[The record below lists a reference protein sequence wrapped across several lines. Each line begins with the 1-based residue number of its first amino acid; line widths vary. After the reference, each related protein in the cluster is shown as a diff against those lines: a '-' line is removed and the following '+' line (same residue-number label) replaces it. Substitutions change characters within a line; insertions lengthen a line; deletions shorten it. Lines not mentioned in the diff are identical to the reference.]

1 MYTIQVNI
9 LVIRNKTINGDL
21 DMQMSQKLK
30 NKFKELIRPNIQKK
44 RLVKSNTESIKSQ
57 DLLMCNCNCE
67 YCVDKTEKHSLS
79 LQIMSFDSE
88 LIKKMLQFVCQ

>member
-30 NKFKELIRPNIQKK
+30 NKFKELIRPNIQK
-44 RLVKSNTESIKSQ
+44 E
-57 DLLMCNCNCE
+57 DLLN
-67 YCVDKTEKHSLS
+67 
-79 LQIMSFDSE
+79 QILKVLKARIF
-88 LIKKMLQFVCQ
+88 

>member
-30 NKFKELIRPNIQKK
+30 NKFKELIRPYIQK
-44 RLVKSNTESIKSQ
+44 E
-57 DLLMCNCNCE
+57 DLLNQILKVLKARIFW
-67 YCVDKTEKHSLS
+67 CV
-79 LQIMSFDSE
+79 IV
-88 LIKKMLQFVCQ
+88 IVNIV

>member
-30 NKFKELIRPNIQKK
+30 NKFKELIRPNIQK
-44 RLVKSNTESIKSQ
+44 E
-57 DLLMCNCNCE
+57 DLLN
-67 YCVDKTEKHSLS
+67 
-79 LQIMSFDSE
+79 QILKVSKARIF
-88 LIKKMLQFVCQ
+88 

>member
-30 NKFKELIRPNIQKK
+30 NKFKELIRPNIQK
-44 RLVKSNTESIKSQ
+44 E
-57 DLLMCNCNCE
+57 DLLNQILKVLKARIFW
-67 YCVDKTEKHSLS
+67 CV
-79 LQIMSFDSE
+79 IV
-88 LIKKMLQFVCQ
+88 IVNIV

>member
-44 RLVKSNTESIKSQ
+44 G
-57 DLLMCNCNCE
+57 LLN
-67 YCVDKTEKHSLS
+67 
-79 LQIMSFDSE
+79 QILKVLKARIF
-88 LIKKMLQFVCQ
+88 

>member
-30 NKFKELIRPNIQKK
+30 NKFKELIRPNIQK
-44 RLVKSNTESIKSQ
+44 E
-57 DLLMCNCNCE
+57 DLLNQILKVLKARIFL
-67 YCVDKTEKHSLS
+67 CV
-79 LQIMSFDSE
+79 IV
-88 LIKKMLQFVCQ
+88 IVNIV

>member
-9 LVIRNKTINGDL
+9 LVIRNKIINGDL

-44 RLVKSNTESIKSQ
+44 G
-57 DLLMCNCNCE
+57 LLN
-67 YCVDKTEKHSLS
+67 
-79 LQIMSFDSE
+79 QILKVLKARIF
-88 LIKKMLQFVCQ
+88 

>member
-44 RLVKSNTESIKSQ
+44 G
-57 DLLMCNCNCE
+57 LLNQILKVLKARIFW
-67 YCVDKTEKHSLS
+67 CV
-79 LQIMSFDSE
+79 IV
-88 LIKKMLQFVCQ
+88 IVNIV

>member
-30 NKFKELIRPNIQKK
+30 NKFKELIQPNIQK
-44 RLVKSNTESIKSQ
+44 E
-57 DLLMCNCNCE
+57 DLLNQILKVLKARIFW
-67 YCVDKTEKHSLS
+67 CV
-79 LQIMSFDSE
+79 IV
-88 LIKKMLQFVCQ
+88 IVNIV

>member
-30 NKFKELIRPNIQKK
+30 NKFKELIRPYIQK
-44 RLVKSNTESIKSQ
+44 E
-57 DLLMCNCNCE
+57 DLLNQILKVLKARIFL
-67 YCVDKTEKHSLS
+67 CV
-79 LQIMSFDSE
+79 IV
-88 LIKKMLQFVCQ
+88 IVNIV

>member
-1 MYTIQVNI
+1 MFIIQVNI

-44 RLVKSNTESIKSQ
+44 G
-57 DLLMCNCNCE
+57 LLNQILKVLKARIFW
-67 YCVDKTEKHSLS
+67 CV
-79 LQIMSFDSE
+79 IV
-88 LIKKMLQFVCQ
+88 IVNIV

>member
-30 NKFKELIRPNIQKK
+30 NKFKELIRPNIQK
-44 RLVKSNTESIKSQ
+44 E
-57 DLLMCNCNCE
+57 DLLN
-67 YCVDKTEKHSLS
+67 
-79 LQIMSFDSE
+79 QI
-88 LIKKMLQFVCQ
+88 LKY

>member
-30 NKFKELIRPNIQKK
+30 NKFKELIWPNIQKK
-44 RLVKSNTESIKSQ
+44 G
-57 DLLMCNCNCE
+57 LLNQILKVLKARIFW
-67 YCVDKTEKHSLS
+67 CV
-79 LQIMSFDSE
+79 IV
-88 LIKKMLQFVCQ
+88 IVNIV

>member
-44 RLVKSNTESIKSQ
+44 G
-57 DLLMCNCNCE
+57 LLNQILKVLKARIFL
-67 YCVDKTEKHSLS
+67 CV
-79 LQIMSFDSE
+79 IV
-88 LIKKMLQFVCQ
+88 IVNIV